1 MIKLT
6 IIVSNV
12 DVYIGMLFT
21 HVRIYTST
29 TEAGT
34 YAHLIDLSLV
44 AGRTEYSYTHV
55 DGTSDTWYRSSI
67 YDNINDRECCFSDPV
82 KGVCPSL
89 YHYAT
94 YKAECEFSSADDV
107 IIRKIR
113 RLIGDFVELDRLY
126 IDGTDEYTMSSV
138 LQPDGHTIKLD
149 SKGWP
154 VYVSVND
161 VEETSTSSVIVQG
174 YQYLTFS
181 GTIGDTD
188 KIDIWFYT
196 FKFSDREIFES
207 YGDSQMPPFINNT
220 TINQDMLILQSAI
233 DLLESQTANDMIED
247 GARIVDD
254 QTVYDPS
261 PGLGER
267 NNLINRLKKQLD
279 SLVKQ
284 YMFGSIQGMLID

>member
-6 IIVSNV
+6 IIVTNA

-21 HVRIYTST
+21 HVRIYIST
-29 TEAGT
+29 TETGT
-34 YAHLIDLSLV
+34 YAHLVDLPLV
-44 AGRTEYSYTHV
+44 AGQTEYSYTHV
-55 DGTSDTWYRSSI
+55 AGTSDTWYKSSI
-67 YDNINDRECCFSDPV
+67 YDDIHIRECCFSDPV

-126 IDGTDEYTMSSV
+126 IDGIDEYTMSSA